1 MEFSRNYVEADFHV
15 TPGGHEDTEV
25 STEGRADYEVSL
37 EEQGDTMENL
47 EDDMTR
53 IMTRSASYVEADF
66 YMPPGKQADYK
77 VSTRGQAD
85 YQVSPEEYGD
95 TMVNGKQNKDDWLRS
110 VEEQDDL
117 NTWNQNSCQE
127 DPSHRLNI
135 AHATQPTVDCRAG
148 GCGIGR
154 GS

>member
-1 MEFSRNYVEADFHV
+1 MN
-15 TPGGHEDTEV
+15 EDTEV
-25 STEGRADYEVSL
+25 STEGRADYEVSP
-37 EEQGDTMENL
+37 EKQGDTMENL

-66 YMPPGKQADYK
+66 YMPTGKQANYK

-85 YQVSPEEYGD
+85 YQVYGD
-95 TMVNGKQNKDDWLRS
+95 TMVNGKQNKDDWLGS

-117 NTWNQNSCQE
+117 NTWIQNSCQE

-135 AHATQPTVDCRAG
+135 AHATKPTVDCRAG